1 MKTLFAMAVAAV
13 TLIGC
18 GPLDENEPVAGQTAQ
33 TLERAPDQTTVV
45 TAEPATVAP
54 LKSAQEALVVVPDP
68 PRTFET
74 TYLYATGIQPTA
86 AAVPASSP
94 R

>member
-18 GPLDENEPVAGQTAQ
+18 GPLDENETVAGQTAQ
-33 TLERAPDQTTVV
+33 TLEVAPDPTTVV

-54 LKSAQEALVVVPDP
+54 LRSAQEALVVPDP

-86 AAVPASSP
+86 GTVPSSSP